1 LYLDTSVSDDL
12 RLEGLVRGLERTIQG
27 LRKKRGLKVGE
38 KAVLTYAT
46 DDAELK
52 KAVELF
58 NREKTYVAEVKP
70 GTGGEEF
77 AIDGRKINLAVSRKS

>member
-1 LYLDTSVSDDL
+1 
-12 RLEGLVRGLERTIQG
+12 VRGLERTIQG
-27 LRKKRGLKVGE
+27 LRKKQGLKVGE

-58 NREKTYVAEVKP
+58 NREKTYVSKVKEGPAE
-70 GTGGEEF
+70 GEFEL
-77 AIDGRKINLAVSRKS
+77 DGKKIRLAVSR